1 MTVPLDVRNDIRS
14 MDADGVPRAEIAKR
28 LRVSRNTVA
37 KYADMEDMS
46 PEPPLPER
54 RRRPALE
61 GHETWVESV
70 LEADLGAPRKQRH
83 TAKRVFDRLVDER
96 GYEGSYSTV
105 RRFVLDWRQA
115 RSAGGGEGY
124 LELEWPAGTC
134 QADYGNFRAVI
145 AGEELDLKLLTA
157 TLPRSNDRQCV
168 AARSQASECLCA
180 GLAEIFGRW
189 GRAPRVM
196 VLDNATEAGRMV
208 RGEVTE
214 SRLFS
219 QFRAHYRFEA
229 RYCNPYSGNEK
240 GSVEN
245 AVGFL
250 RRNLLVPVPSFGS
263 MEELNRYLAA
273 GCAGLNA
280 ASRARDGRPTPEAL
294 ADDLAEMRALPGVP
308 FDAVRWV
315 PAKADKRGYVTAAG
329 REYVAGPAWHDRRLL
344 VGLRAGTV
352 EILADR
358 GRRVAVLPRAFG
370 EGPAV
375 RNPASLVPALVARPR
390 AFGEST
396 IRRDMPAGLVDGI
409 DRMDAAGRR
418 RALRA
423 IGRAS
428 GASGFA
434 AACEAALRVVEG
446 GRVPDDATV
455 DVLARRIAAGGAA
468 AVGGAD
474 LAVYDG
480 FLKGAVADGR

>member
-1 MTVPLDVRNDIRS
+1 MTVPLDARNDIRS
-14 MDADGVPRAEIAKR
+14 MDADGVPRAEIAKK

-145 AGEELDLKLLTA
+145 AGEELDLKLLAA

-168 AARSQASECLCA
+168 AARSQASECMCA
-180 GLAEIFGRW
+180 GLAEIFERW

-196 VLDNATEAGRMV
+196 VLDNATEADRMV
-208 RGEVTE
+208 CGEVTE

-240 GSVEN
+240 GPVEN

-280 ASRARDGRPTPEAL
+280 ASRARDGRPAPEAL
-294 ADDLAEMRALPGVP
+294 ADDLVEMRALPGVP

-315 PAKADKRGYVTAAG
+315 PAKADKLGYVTAAG
-329 REYVAGPAWHDRRLL
+329 REYVAGPARHGGDPRRPRAQGGRAAQGVRRGAGRAQPGLARAGARRQAAHIRRVDDQEGHAGRPRRRHRPHGRGREAQDPQGDRAGERR
-344 VGLRAGTV
+344 VGARGGLRGGAQGRRGRPRPRRRHRRRPRQ
-352 EILADR
+352 AHSR
-358 GRRVAVLPRAFG
+358 GRRGGRG
-370 EGPAV
+370 RG
-375 RNPASLVPALVARPR
+375 RPR
-390 AFGEST
+390 GL
-396 IRRDMPAGLVDGI
+396 RRLPEGG
-409 DRMDAAGRR
+409 GRR
-418 RALRA
+418 
-423 IGRAS
+423 
-428 GASGFA
+428 
-434 AACEAALRVVEG
+434 
-446 GRVPDDATV
+446 
-455 DVLARRIAAGGAA
+455 
-468 AVGGAD
+468 
-474 LAVYDG
+474 
-480 FLKGAVADGR
+480 